1 MQSSGIPN
9 SVRTVVIVR
18 GLGGAER
25 ARLLRQVAEGHC
37 ATVVRKPVDGAGDG
51 RRVAGRATDR
61 VQQQARQQGSRH
73 GGIDF
78 CR

>member
-1 MQSSGIPN
+1 MGQFWSELLPL
-9 SVRTVVIVR
+9 VVR
-18 GLGGAER
+18 GCYS
-25 ARLLRQVAEGHC
+25 ARRQLDDRTDA
-37 ATVVRKPVDGAGDG
+37 GAGDG